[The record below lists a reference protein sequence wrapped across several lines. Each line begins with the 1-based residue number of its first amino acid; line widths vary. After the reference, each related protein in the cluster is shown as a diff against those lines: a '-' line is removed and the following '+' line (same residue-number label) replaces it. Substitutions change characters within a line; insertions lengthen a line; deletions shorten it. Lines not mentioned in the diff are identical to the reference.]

1 MVILPTKYKQM
12 QYTLSSV
19 YAVSVYAVSI
29 YAKFRLRGIFG
40 KVQKNSIY
48 AFLLVIPLFT
58 RFYVGKICAFKDVD
72 L

>member
-1 MVILPTKYKQM
+1 METKIPADSKPREGC
-12 QYTLSSV
+12 
-19 YAVSVYAVSI
+19 SVYAVSI

-48 AFLLVIPLFT
+48 ALLLVIPLFT
-58 RFYVGKICAFKDVD
+58 RFYVGNVGKICAFKDVD